1 MKFFFLVIFNLC
13 IFFTR
18 CSLEDCQAVG
28 ALSCEKLKVEYENP
42 EEYDIYGFQTPP
54 RNDALGNYK
63 STYQDMRYLVGWA
76 ELTYNTAKTRCTIKF
91 NTRVNPDLGIEDE
104 DYVI

>member
-28 ALSCEKLKVEYENP
+28 ALSCEKLKVEYEKH
-42 EEYDIYGFQTPP
+42 
-54 RNDALGNYK
+54 LLSLK
-63 STYQDMRYLVGWA
+63 
-76 ELTYNTAKTRCTIKF
+76 
-91 NTRVNPDLGIEDE
+91 
-104 DYVI
+104 

>member
-28 ALSCEKLKVEYENP
+28 ALSCEKLKVEYEIP
-42 EEYDIYGFQTPP
+42 EEYDIYGFQTPQETMLLEII
-54 RNDALGNYK
+54 N
-63 STYQDMRYLVGWA
+63 QH
-76 ELTYNTAKTRCTIKF
+76 IKIC
-91 NTRVNPDLGIEDE
+91 DI
-104 DYVI
+104 